1 MNLSLND
8 RIIRVLSGLVMV
20 IVEYASNLDW
30 DFILLVLGLW
40 GILTSAFG
48 FCPFYKLIGHTT
60 CPI

>member
-8 RIIRVLSGLVMV
+8 RLVRVISGLLMV
-20 IVEYASNLDW
+20 TIEYASNIDW
-30 DFILLVLGLW
+30 DILLLVSGIW
-40 GILTSAFG
+40 GILTSAIG

>member
-20 IVEYASNLDW
+20 IVEYASNLNW

>member
-8 RIIRVLSGLVMV
+8 RIIRVLSGLIMV
-20 IVEYASNLDW
+20 TIEYASNLNW
-30 DFILLVLGLW
+30 DFILLVFGVW